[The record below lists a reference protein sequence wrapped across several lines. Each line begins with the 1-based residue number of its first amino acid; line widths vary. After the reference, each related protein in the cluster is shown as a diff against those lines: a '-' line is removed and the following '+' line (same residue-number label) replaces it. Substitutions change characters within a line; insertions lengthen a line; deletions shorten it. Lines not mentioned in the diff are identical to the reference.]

1 MFFKVFECFMTLH
14 GMQEHYGRIISL
26 PEELGLFFGKQKAIV
41 NWFETLGDNVE
52 QMDKGGEALNATSI
66 QLKDVDMSSNPME
79 KHMSSQAS
87 GSRQPRRK
95 KKQSHW

>member
-1 MFFKVFECFMTLH
+1 
-14 GMQEHYGRIISL
+14 
-26 PEELGLFFGKQKAIV
+26 
-41 NWFETLGDNVE
+41 
-52 QMDKGGEALNATSI
+52 MDKGGEALNATSI